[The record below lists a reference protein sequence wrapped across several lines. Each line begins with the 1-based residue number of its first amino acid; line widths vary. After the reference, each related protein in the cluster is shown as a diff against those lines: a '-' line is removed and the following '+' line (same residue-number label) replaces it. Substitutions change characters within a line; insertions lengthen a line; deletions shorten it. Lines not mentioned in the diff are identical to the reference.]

1 MAIIDPLLVM
11 KMPRKLTAAG
21 GIDAVTHALESYVS
35 VCATPFTQGHAREA
49 LRLLFKYL
57 PRAYVKGEGDP
68 EAREQVHYA
77 STIAGMSFAN
87 AFLGICHSMAHKL
100 GAAFHVPHGIAN
112 AALISHVIAYNAT
125 DCPFKMATFSQYLH
139 PSALA
144 QYADLARF
152 LGFCTPAEGDEEAVL
167 RLIEEVEALKTAL
180 DIPATLKEIV
190 GATHEAEFLK
200 ALDELAENA
209 FDDQCTGANPRY
221 PLIADLRG
229 MYKAAWEAP
238 ILPLSHLQAYK
249 PAHHS

>member
-100 GAAFHVPHGIAN
+100 GARFHVPHGLAN
-112 AALISHVIAYNAT
+112 AGGPPAFSPLSPLPSLFSPRSSPLS
-125 DCPFKMATFSQYLH
+125 PFPSS

-144 QYADLARF
+144 KTRCISATMIESTRF
-152 LGFCTPAEGDEEAVL
+152 
-167 RLIEEVEALKTAL
+167 K
-180 DIPATLKEIV
+180 
-190 GATHEAEFLK
+190 
-200 ALDELAENA
+200 
-209 FDDQCTGANPRY
+209 
-221 PLIADLRG
+221 
-229 MYKAAWEAP
+229 
-238 ILPLSHLQAYK
+238 SHLVAI
-249 PAHHS
+249 HGGGG